1 MYIFNEHVLIGQ
13 LTKSELVIMF
23 YLSKINGD
31 PTESYGIGL
40 GFVNPGVKDIEFA
53 HDIEG
58 I

>member
-1 MYIFNEHVLIGQ
+1 
-13 LTKSELVIMF
+13 MF